1 MQQLLEKRKEELI
14 AICQALNIKRLYAF
28 GSVVSESFRDDSDID
43 FLISFADNLTVDEY
57 TNNYFT
63 LHYKLRELFKREIDI
78 VTERTL
84 SNPYFIESINESKQ
98 LIYEAWSEKYLFDIK
113 TSIES
118 IFDFLGEKRDFYE
131 YQNNK
136 LLRRGIEREIEII
149 GEAMNRIMKIAPEI
163 QIENARQ
170 IVDTR
175 NWVIHGYD
183 KVDDVVIW
191 GIISIHL
198 PKLKKEI
205 EEYLANE

>member
-1 MQQLLEKRKEELI
+1 M
-14 AICQALNIKRLYAF
+14 
-28 GSVVSESFRDDSDID
+28 
-43 FLISFADNLTVDEY
+43 
-57 TNNYFT
+57 
-63 LHYKLRELFKREIDI
+63 KREI
-78 VTERTL
+78 
-84 SNPYFIESINESKQ
+84 K
-98 LIYEAWSEKYLFDIK
+98 KYLFDIK

-118 IFDFLGEKRDFYE
+118 INDYLGESRNFLE

-149 GEAMNRIMKIAPEI
+149 GEAMNRILKLAPDF
-163 QIENARQ
+163 QIEYAKQ

-191 GIISIHL
+191 GIISNHL

-205 EEYLANE
+205 DNYLANG